1 MIISKLKFLMVYNL
15 IIIHQ
20 IVLTMQDWSRDIMW
34 LTVPQRKVT
43 HVKHCKSLF
52 FILYFMLGEIFPVV
66 TEEGK
71 YFLLIE
77 TYGELWNAINNEL
90 LVDILSYTLQKYL
103 KDDNH
108 KNFHLVQKHT
118 CIITCPWTLSV
129 SWSSMFTSWN
139 MYMSIDK
146 YGSIFACQMK
156 A

>member
-34 LTVPQRKVT
+34 LTVPQLKVT

-71 YFLLIE
+71 YFF
-77 TYGELWNAINNEL
+77 
-90 LVDILSYTLQKYL
+90 VDRDIWRTLKCNKQWVACRYFVLYIAKIF
-103 KDDNH
+103 DDNH

-129 SWSSMFTSWN
+129 SWSSKFTSWN

>member
-52 FILYFMLGEIFPVV
+52 LFFISCWERFFLLLQKKGNI
-66 TEEGK
+66 
-71 YFLLIE
+71 FLLIE

-129 SWSSMFTSWN
+129 SWSSKFTSWN